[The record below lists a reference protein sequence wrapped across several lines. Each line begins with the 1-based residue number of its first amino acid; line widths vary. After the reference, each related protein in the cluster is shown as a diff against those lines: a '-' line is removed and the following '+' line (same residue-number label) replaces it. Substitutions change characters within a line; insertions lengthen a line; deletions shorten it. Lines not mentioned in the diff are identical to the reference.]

1 MKRIL
6 WLFFL
11 FPLLIY
17 AQNDPKVVLQQL
29 ESDLVS
35 LKKQQETVLAKIES
49 TKLVMLRTDL
59 EANGLP
65 QVKEGEKLIK
75 HSAMYLVYSEEH
87 EQAAWVA
94 HVILPDVLTGK
105 VSRTNDFRTDPLV
118 LSGST
123 DEEDFFLTTTQED
136 GSKDYDGFGFDRGHL
151 APSADFR
158 WSQTALSES
167 YFYSNMSPQRPDFN
181 RGIWAEVEG
190 KIRGYLNNY
199 PTVQL
204 YVVTG
209 PVLKPGLPVV
219 ERSINKPSIPEQY
232 FKVVMDLDNQRGI
245 AFLLKNE
252 KALDP
257 VSSYAVTIDQ
267 IEELTGID
275 FYHDVPDVIEEGLES
290 SLDLEKWLPKGSEGD
305 VKALDPTEL
314 PKNNFN
320 TKQAELYKG
329 RNDNVT
335 ICGTVVGARTS
346 RAGNVLL
353 NLDKQYPNQVF
364 TVFIRKEDL
373 GNFSYNPEEAWK
385 DQIIAVTGKVA
396 AMGSTPA
403 IYVKHE
409 KEIKAFEGKR

>member
-1 MKRIL
+1 MKRIV

-11 FPLLIY
+11 FPILLS
-17 AQNDPKVVLQQL
+17 AQNDPKVVLKQL
-29 ESDLVS
+29 ESDLVG
-35 LKKQQETVLAKIES
+35 LQKQQESVLGKIE
-49 TKLVMLRTDL
+49 TVKLELLRNDL
-59 EANGLP
+59 EASGLP
-65 QVKEGEKLIK
+65 ELREGEKLIK

-105 VSRTNDFRTDPLV
+105 VSRTNDFRADPLV
-118 LSGST
+118 ASGST
-123 DEEDFFLTTTQED
+123 VEKDFFLTTTLDD
-136 GSKDYDGFGFDRGHL
+136 GSKEYDGFGFDRGHL

-158 WSQTALSES
+158 WSQIALSES

-181 RGIWAEVEG
+181 RDIWAAVEG

-199 PTVQL
+199 PNVQL

-232 FKVVMDLDNQRGI
+232 FKVVMDLNNQRGI
-245 AFLLKNE
+245 AFLLNNE
-252 KALDP
+252 KGTDP
-257 VSSYAVTIDQ
+257 VSSYAVPIDKV
-267 IEELTGID
+267 EELTGID
-275 FYHDVPDVIEEGLES
+275 FFHDVPDVIEEGLES
-290 SLDLEKWLPKGSEGD
+290 AFDLAKWVPKGSEGD
-305 VKALDPTEL
+305 VKSMDPTSL

-320 TKQAELYKG
+320 TKQAALYKG
-329 RNDNVT
+329 RNDKVT

-353 NLDKQYPNQVF
+353 NLDKQYPNQIF

-373 GNFSYNPEEAWK
+373 GNFSYDPEEAWTGQK
-385 DQIIAVTGKVA
+385 IAVSGKVA
-396 AMGSTPA
+396 SMGSTPA
-403 IYVKHE
+403 MYVKHE
-409 KEIKAFEGKR
+409 KEIQPFQGKR

>member
-1 MKRIL
+1 MKRIV

-11 FPLLIY
+11 FPILLF
-17 AQNDPKVVLQQL
+17 AQNDPKAALQQL
-29 ESDLVS
+29 EFELAG
-35 LKKQQETVLAKIES
+35 LKEKQESVLGKIENV
-49 TKLVMLRTDL
+49 KLEMLRNDL

-65 QVKEGEKLIK
+65 ELREGEKLIK

-118 LSGST
+118 ETGT
-123 DEEDFFLTTTQED
+123 TEEIDFFLTKTLDD
-136 GSKDYDGFGFDRGHL
+136 GSTEYDGFGFDRGHL

-181 RGIWAEVEG
+181 RGIWASVEG
-190 KIRGYLNNY
+190 KIRGYLNNN
-199 PTVQL
+199 PNVQL

-219 ERSINKPSIPEQY
+219 ERSVNKPSIPDQY
-232 FKVVMDLDNQRGI
+232 FKVVMDLENQRGI
-245 AFLLKNE
+245 AFLLNNE
-252 KALDP
+252 KGNDP
-257 VSSYAVTIDQ
+257 VSSYAVTIDK

-275 FYHDVPDVIEEGLES
+275 FFHNVPDVIEEGLES
-290 SLDLEKWLPKGSEGD
+290 AFEPEKWLPKGSEGD
-305 VKALDPTEL
+305 VKALDPTTL

-353 NLDKQYPNQVF
+353 NLDKQYPNQIF

-373 GNFSYNPEEAWK
+373 GNFSYDLVEAWK
-385 DQIIAVTGKVA
+385 GQVIAVSGKVA
-396 AMGSTPA
+396 SMGSTPA
-403 IYVKHE
+403 MYVKHE
-409 KEIKAFEGKR
+409 KEIKAFDGKR